1 MNDIDND
8 LDKERERYLI
18 SIADAY
24 GLMPFSSEFSNFLN
38 AKGKKKFKVGS
49 LKKGLKKLGGQIKS
63 GVKAV
68 GKGIVKVVGAVPRT
82 AFLSLLDLNYRGYGW
97 KIQSIL
103 TNPALSKEKEQL
115 KKKWEKLG
123 GKFSALEKTAGI
135 GSRREKAFFCGKK
148 CKTKLLDKDLSKE
161 NLQNLKDKQNAV
173 ITQQIMGNSM
183 ATMPMGNETE
193 SSFSSFNGAYIDED
207 TNYNNVDPGSATA
220 VSLWVGSATAV
231 LGALSGIISKGIE
244 SKAQKKMIEAEE
256 KKTDKEL
263 ASLSESEKQKIALAE
278 KQLIAQ
284 TDPRD
289 LILKNDKLT
298 PAEKKEALALIDDVT
313 QKGGSSEKNKY
324 IKYAVIGAVVLVGV
338 FILSKVI
345 GNKNN

>member
-1 MNDIDND
+1 MQD
-8 LDKERERYLI
+8 LDKERELYLMA
-18 SIADAY
+18 IADEY
-24 GLMPFSSEFSNFLN
+24 DLLPFSSEFNNFLN

-63 GVKAV
+63 VGQAIGKA
-68 GKGIVKVVGAVPRT
+68 GAKILGAVPRT
-82 AFLSLLDLNYRGYGW
+82 AFLSLLDVNYRGIGW
-97 KIQSIL
+97 KMQSIMV
-103 TNPALSKEKEQL
+103 NPALSKEKEEL

>member
-1 MNDIDND
+1 MQD
-8 LDKERERYLI
+8 LDKERELYLMA
-18 SIADAY
+18 IADEY
-24 GLMPFSSEFSNFLN
+24 DLLPFSSEFNNFLN

-49 LKKGLKKLGGQIKS
+49 LKKGLKKLGGQIKE
-63 GVKAV
+63 GVKKV
-68 GKGIVKVVGAVPRT
+68 GGAIKKVALALPRT
-82 AFLSLLDLNYRGYGW
+82 AFLSLLDLNYRGIGW
-97 KIQSIL
+97 KMQSIMV
-103 TNPALSKEKEQL
+103 NPALSKEKEEL

-345 GNKNN
+345 GNKNK

>member
-135 GSRREKAFFCGKK
+135 GSRREKPFFCGKK
-148 CKTKLLDKDLSKE
+148 CKSKLLDKDLTKQSLEDLKNKPIEELKKE
-161 NLQNLKDKQNAV
+161 TIEEV
-173 ITQQIMGNSM
+173 MGNFS
-183 ATMPMGNETE
+183 GFNHKSNFFN
-193 SSFSSFNGAYIDED
+193 SSYIDTD
-207 TNYNNVDPGSATA
+207 TNYSNVDPASAGA
-220 VSLWVGSATAV
+220 VSIWVGSASAV
-231 LGALSGIISKGIE
+231 LGALAGIISKGIE
-244 SKAQKKMIEAEE
+244 SADQKKMLKAEAE
-256 KKTDKEL
+256 KTDKEL
-263 ASLSESEKQKIALAE
+263 ASLSESEKKQIELAE
-278 KQLIAQ
+278 KKIVAE

-289 LILKNDKLT
+289 LILKNENLS
-298 PAEKKEALALIDDVT
+298 PAEKREALAVIDDAT
-313 QKGGSSEKNKY
+313 SKTDSSKMKKY
-324 IKYAVIGAVVLVGV
+324 LIYGAIGIVLLVVIFQLTKKKV
-338 FILSKVI
+338 SK
-345 GNKNN
+345 

>member
-1 MNDIDND
+1 MQMQD
-8 LDKERERYLI
+8 LDKERELYLMA
-18 SIADAY
+18 IADEY
-24 GLMPFSSEFSNFLN
+24 DLLPFSSEFNNFLN

-63 GVKAV
+63 V
-68 GKGIVKVVGAVPRT
+68 GQAIVKGGAKILLALPRS
-82 AFLSLLDLNYRGYGW
+82 AFLSLLDLNYRGIGW
-97 KIQSIL
+97 KMQSIMV
-103 TNPALSKEKEQL
+103 NPALSKEKEDL

-123 GKFSALEKTAGI
+123 GKFSQLEKTAGI

-161 NLQNLKDKQNAV
+161 NLQNLKDKQNEV

-183 ATMPMGNETE
+183 ATMPMGAETE
-193 SSFSSFNGAYIDED
+193 SSFSYFNGSYVDED
-207 TNYNNVDPGSATA
+207 TNYSNLDPGSAGA
-220 VSLWVGSATAV
+220 VSIWVGAGASV

-244 SKAQKKMIEAEE
+244 SADQKKMIKAEQE
-256 KKTDKEL
+256 KTDKEL

-284 TDPRD
+284 TTPKD

-298 PAEKKEALALIDDVT
+298 PAEKKEALALIDDAT
-313 QKGGSSEKNKY
+313 QKSSSEKNKY

-345 GNKNN
+345 GNKNK

>member
-135 GSRREKAFFCGKK
+135 GSRREKPFFCGKK

-183 ATMPMGNETE
+183 ATMPMGAETE
-193 SSFSSFNGAYIDED
+193 SSFSSFNGTYIDED
-207 TNYNNVDPGSATA
+207 TNYSNLDPASATG
-220 VSLWVGSATAV
+220 VSLWVGSASAV
-231 LGALSGIISKGIE
+231 LGALAGIISKGIE
-244 SKAQKKMIEAEE
+244 SADQKKMLKAEAE
-256 KKTDKEL
+256 KTDKEL
-263 ASLSESEKQKIALAE
+263 ASLSESEKKQIELAE
-278 KQLIAQ
+278 KKIVAE

-289 LILKNDKLT
+289 LILKNENLS
-298 PAEKKEALALIDDVT
+298 PAEKREALAVIDDAT
-313 QKGGSSEKNKY
+313 SKTDSSKMKKYLIYGG
-324 IKYAVIGAVVLVGV
+324 IALVVL
-338 FILSKVI
+338 LVI
-345 GNKNN
+345 FQLTKKK

>member
-24 GLMPFSSEFSNFLN
+24 GLMPFSSDFSNFLN

-68 GKGIVKVVGAVPRT
+68 GKGVAKVVGAVPRN

-97 KIQSIL
+97 KIQSIMV
-103 TNPALSKEKEQL
+103 NPALKKEKEQL

-135 GSRREKAFFCGKK
+135 GSRREKPFFCGKK

-183 ATMPMGNETE
+183 ATMPMGAETE
-193 SSFSSFNGAYIDED
+193 SSFSSFNGTYIDED
-207 TNYNNVDPGSATA
+207 TNYSNLDPASATG

-244 SKAQKKMIEAEE
+244 SKDQKKMLEAEAE
-256 KKTDKEL
+256 KTDKEL
-263 ASLSESEKQKIALAE
+263 ASLSESEKKQIELAE
-278 KQLIAQ
+278 KKIVAE

-289 LILKNDKLT
+289 LILKNENLS
-298 PAEKKEALALIDDVT
+298 PAEKREALAVIDDAT
-313 QKGGSSEKNKY
+313 SKTDSSKMKKYLIYGGIALVFLLVIFQLTKKKVNK
-324 IKYAVIGAVVLVGV
+324 
-338 FILSKVI
+338 
-345 GNKNN
+345 

>member
-68 GKGIVKVVGAVPRT
+68 GKGVAKVVVAVPRT

-103 TNPALSKEKEQL
+103 TNPALKKEKAQL
-115 KKKWEKLG
+115 KKKWENLG

-135 GSRREKAFFCGKK
+135 GSRRTKPFFCGKK
-148 CKTKLLDKDLSKE
+148 CKSKLIDKDLSKQSLE
-161 NLQNLKDKQNAV
+161 DLKNKPIEELKNETIEEV
-173 ITQQIMGNSM
+173 MGN
-183 ATMPMGNETE
+183 
-193 SSFSSFNGAYIDED
+193 FSGFNTKSNFFNGSYIDSN
-207 TNYNNVDPGSATA
+207 TNYSNIVEPASASA
-220 VSLWVGSATAV
+220 VGIWVSAGASV
-231 LGALSGIISKGIE
+231 IGALGGVISKGIE
-244 SKAQKKMIEAEE
+244 SADQKKMLKAEAE
-256 KKTDKEL
+256 KTDKEL
-263 ASLSESEKQKIALAE
+263 ASLSETEKKQIELAE
-278 KQLIAQ
+278 KQLKAQ
-284 TDPRD
+284 SDPRD
-289 LILKNDKLT
+289 LILKNENLT
-298 PAEKKEALALIDDVT
+298 PAEKREALAVIDDAT
-313 QKGGSSEKNKY
+313 SKTDSSKMKKY
-324 IKYAVIGAVVLVGV
+324 LIYGAIGIVLLVVIFQLTKK
-338 FILSKVI
+338 SK
-345 GNKNN
+345 